1 MPWQLHQFTL
11 CPFSRK
17 VRILLAEKG
26 VGYALVNERPW
37 ERRDAFI
44 DLNPVGQTPVM
55 VDERGTVLIDSCAI
69 SEYFEETVERSSVLN
84 GSAAAR
90 AEIRRLV
97 TLFDQHFYQDVTA
110 PLLHEKVI
118 KRLVTREP
126 PSTQAL
132 REAMKAAVR
141 HLDYVDYLLGHH
153 NWIAGTTFG
162 LADIAM
168 AAQISIADYLGGID
182 WRGHD
187 ETAHW
192 YRGFKSRPS
201 LRQLLSER
209 MDGIS
214 PPAQYEDPDF

>member
-1 MPWQLHQFTL
+1 MAWQLHQFTL

-26 VGYALVNERPW
+26 VGYELRDERPW
-37 ERRDAFI
+37 ERRDEFI
-44 DLNPVGQTPVM
+44 DLNPVGQVPVM
-55 VDERGTVLIDSCAI
+55 TDERGTTLIDSCAI
-69 SEYFEETVERSSVLN
+69 GEYFEETVERASVLN

-97 TLFDQHFYQDVTA
+97 TLLDQHFYQEVTA
-110 PLLHEKVI
+110 PLLHEKMI

-126 PSTQAL
+126 PNTQAL

-141 HLDYVDYLLGHH
+141 HLDYLDYLLGHH

-162 LADIAM
+162 MADIAA
-168 AAQISIADYLGGID
+168 AAQISIADYLGGIE

-201 LRQLLSER
+201 LRQLLGER
-209 MDGIS
+209 MQGV
-214 PPAQYEDPDF
+214 PPPSHYEDPDF